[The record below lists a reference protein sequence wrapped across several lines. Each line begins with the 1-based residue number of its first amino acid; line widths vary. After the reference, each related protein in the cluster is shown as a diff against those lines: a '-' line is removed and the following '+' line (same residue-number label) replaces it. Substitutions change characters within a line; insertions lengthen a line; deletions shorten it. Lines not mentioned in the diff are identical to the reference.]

1 MPGRF
6 VQRGGGWV
14 LGQNVLL
21 LVVGALGWWFRGATA
36 RPVVTG
42 AGAALL
48 VVSAVCG
55 VAGTVAL
62 GRNLTP
68 FPRPSSQTRLVRH
81 GIYRRM
87 RHPLY
92 TAVVSAAL
100 GWALV
105 RASWPAGLAALLLAL
120 WLDAKAR
127 REERWLR
134 ERFPDYAAYA
144 ARVRRFVPGIY

>member
-1 MPGRF
+1 MSGRF

-14 LGQNVLL
+14 LGQCVLL
-21 LVVGALGWWFRGATA
+21 LAVGALGWWFCGATA

-42 AGAALL
+42 AGVLLL

-55 VAGTVAL
+55 VAGAVAL

-81 GIYRRM
+81 GVYRRI

-105 RASWPAGLAALLLAL
+105 RTSWPAGLAALLLAL